1 MPNKTIYVS
10 DNDLPLFER
19 AQSLAG
25 GNLSAAITQ
34 ALGEYVRAAEVARLH
49 QYDSVTVSVG
59 PAGSRRKQRFTAIC
73 LARGLAHAAGK
84 AGSVEELVA
93 YQTAGGRIAAHR
105 RTGARLP
112 DPSQPASSRPRSHN
126 GWSEPV
132 SSIADAEAWDEPGDA
147 VLEVYDTMDEFAK
160 HVPPKFAKL
169 VADATA
175 ALQIEELDI

>member
-1 MPNKTIYVS
+1 
-10 DNDLPLFER
+10 
-19 AQSLAG
+19 
-25 GNLSAAITQ
+25 
-34 ALGEYVRAAEVARLH
+34 VARLH

-59 PAGSRRKQRFTAIC
+59 PAGSRRKQRFTAVC

-84 AGSVEELVA
+84 PGSVEELVA
-93 YQTAGGRIAAHR
+93 YQTAGGRIAVHR

-112 DPSQPASSRPRSHN
+112 DPSQPAGSRPLSHN

-132 SSIADAEAWDEPGDA
+132 SSIADAEAWDEPSDA
-147 VLEVYDTMDEFAK
+147 VLEVYDTMGEFAK